1 MTMHYQDLLE
11 IAHGVYVRQMA
22 ALVSV
27 MTPDAKTE
35 PLIGVTTED
44 GGPLSS
50 QELLGH
56 IRDRTVLGERMFAAA
71 LGLSVAQSFLGYNQ
85 LTREIQRL
93 RSMLEDERAARA
105 RSAAALRKPQL
116 SYVDE
121 WEDHVFRASV
131 E

>member
-22 ALVSV
+22 ALVAA
-27 MTPDAKTE
+27 MAPDARTE
-35 PLIGVTTED
+35 PLVGVTTED

-50 QELLGH
+50 QDLLGH
-56 IRDRTVLGERMFAAA
+56 IRDRTAQGERMFAAA
-71 LGLSVAQSFLGYNQ
+71 LGLSLAQSFLGYNQ

-105 RSAAALRKPQL
+105 RSKAAFRDPRP
-116 SYVDE
+116 SYVDS
-121 WEDHVFRASV
+121 WEEHVFRASV
-131 E
+131 Q